1 MSPIGIEGPTHG
13 GSAGA
18 ATIPSGQRAES
29 SGPPT
34 FRRLA
39 VATTQREILCTLGPS
54 SLNKGVIARLEELG
68 ARLFRLN
75 LSHTKVED
83 VAETIEYVQSSTS
96 VPLCLDTEGAQVRT
110 GTFVDRVIALRD
122 SSVVRIKRALV
133 PGDGGSFN
141 LYPTAIVD
149 QLAEGDFLKVD
160 SSVLL
165 QVIGI
170 EADGVAA
177 RVLAGGKIHQN
188 KAVSV
193 ERSIPMPALTEKDR
207 QVLAIGRGMGIHHV
221 ALSFASRASDLDEVR
236 EAFRSDAFV
245 IAKIES
251 RNGLRNLRDITA
263 AADAILIDR
272 GDLSREVPVEQIPR
286 VQKRIIRCAKQ
297 AGIRVYVATNLMESM
312 VTQAAPTRA
321 EVNDVYN
328 TLADGADGLVLAAE
342 TAIGQFPVG
351 CTSMV
356 VKIIREFEE
365 ESWGPASHM
374 PTPAISLLVDPHGGR
389 LVDRVAEAG
398 DGPDPA
404 TLPSLVVDNTVLM
417 DCEQIANGTY
427 SPLTGFM
434 RRDTL
439 QSVLDSYRLPNGLPW
454 TMPILLQVPKRA
466 VAGFGEG
473 DRIALRSDSGDIH
486 AVLDVAEIYSL
497 DLEELF
503 TKWFGTSSPSHPGVA
518 RLHRDDTVFIGG
530 DILLVRPLPSPLSQ
544 YKLSPAQTRFVFGQK
559 GWTRVVGFHT
569 RNVPH
574 RAHEFIQLQALEKTH
589 ADGLLIS
596 PVIGPPKVGDFLPG
610 WIMKSYRLMIDFG
623 VYPRDKTLL
632 TCFATYPRYCGPRE
646 AVFTAICRK
655 NMGCSHFIVGRDH
668 TGVGD
673 FYTDTQTRELFDN
686 LDDIGIT
693 PLFFDVIGYNPH
705 TRTYCPLDDDGTLP
719 ISGSEVRRSL
729 SERAPLPGW
738 FVRDNVQQML
748 LSAIAN
754 GEKIL
759 YET

>member
-1 MSPIGIEGPTHG
+1 M
-13 GSAGA
+13 
-18 ATIPSGQRAES
+18 
-29 SGPPT
+29 
-34 FRRLA
+34 
-39 VATTQREILCTLGPS
+39 TQKEIFCTLGPS
-54 SLNKGVIARLEELG
+54 SLNDGVIARLEELG

-83 VAETIEYVQSSTS
+83 LAEIIEYVQSRTS

-122 SSVVRIKRALV
+122 SGVVRIKRALV

-141 LYPTAIVD
+141 LYPINIVNE
-149 QLAEGDFLKVD
+149 LVEGDFLKVD

-165 QVIGI
+165 QIIAV
-170 EADGVAA
+170 ERDGVAA
-177 RVLAGGKIHQN
+177 RVVAGGEIHQN
-188 KAVSV
+188 KAVTV
-193 ERSIPMPALTEKDR
+193 ERSIPMPPLTEKDR
-207 QVLAIGRGMGIHHV
+207 QALAIGRGMGIRHV

-236 EAFRSDAFV
+236 AASVRDAFV
-245 IAKIES
+245 FAKIES
-251 RNGLRNLRDITA
+251 RNGLRDLRAITA

-286 VQKRIIRCAKQ
+286 LQKRIIRCAKQ
-297 AGIRVYVATNLMESM
+297 AGIKVYVATNLMESM
-312 VTQAAPTRA
+312 VTQPAPTRA

-351 CTSMV
+351 CGSMV

-365 ESWGPASHM
+365 ESWGTASHM

-398 DGPDPA
+398 EVPDPA
-404 TLPSLVVDNTVLM
+404 ALPSVVVDNTVLM

-434 RRDTL
+434 CRETL
-439 QSVLDSYRLPNGLPW
+439 QSVLDRCRLPNGLPW
-454 TMPILLQVPKRA
+454 TMPIVLQVPKYTA
-466 VAGFGEG
+466 AGFHEG

-486 AVLDVAEIYSL
+486 AVVDVAEIYSF

-530 DILLVRPLPSPLSQ
+530 DILLLRPLTSALGQ
-544 YKLSPAQTRFVFGQK
+544 YKLTPAQTRFVFGQK

-574 RAHEFIQLQALEKTH
+574 RAHEFIQLQALKMTH

-596 PVIGPPKVGDFLPG
+596 PVTGSPKAGDFLPD

-623 VYPRDKTLL
+623 IYPRDKVLL
-632 TCFATYPRYCGPRE
+632 TCFATYPRFCGPRE
-646 AVFTAICRK
+646 AVFTALCRK

-673 FYTDTQTRELFDN
+673 FYSDVQTRELFAN

-693 PLFFDVIGYNPH
+693 PLFFDVIGYNPR
-705 TRTYCPLDDDGTLP
+705 TRTYCPLDDNGTLP
-719 ISGSEVRRSL
+719 ISGSEMRKAL
-729 SERAPLPGW
+729 SERNLLPGW
-738 FVRDNVQQML
+738 YVRDNVQQML
-748 LSAIAN
+748 LAALGN

-759 YET
+759 YEATAEEMGAVASALGQEG